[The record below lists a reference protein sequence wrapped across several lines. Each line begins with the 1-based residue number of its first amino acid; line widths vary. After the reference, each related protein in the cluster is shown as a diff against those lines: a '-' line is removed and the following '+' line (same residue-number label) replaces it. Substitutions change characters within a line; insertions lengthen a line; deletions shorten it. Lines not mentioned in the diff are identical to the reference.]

1 MRWKLSAGVV
11 IALAFLIPAAPAA
24 AQAQVPGLDPACQT
38 VERKVYKDFRELI
51 TIDLDT
57 ANNAEV
63 RLLAYRLLA
72 EAQAESLHVL
82 PDDLEKRLNGTADDL
97 RAFLKSGVQ
106 DRWQTDLRVKT
117 GQTMTGAGPNV
128 RAAAQKALDDGST
141 DVLLAYLNTGLYDAR
156 ALDCAAQP
164 TPTATATPTV
174 QPTPT
179 ASVTPSAS
187 TTVVPTAAPSVSPG
201 APGGEGGE
209 GGGLPVTGSDTA
221 TVAGIGGVLLVL
233 GGVGYVIGRR
243 RRSRFVA

>member
-1 MRWKLSAGVV
+1 MRWKLSAGVLV
-11 IALAFLIPAAPAA
+11 ALAFLIPAAP

-51 TIDLDT
+51 TIDVDT
-57 ANNAEV
+57 ATNTEL

-72 EAQAESLHVL
+72 EASAESLPVL
-82 PDDLEKRLNGTADDL
+82 PKAIEDRLNGTADEL
-97 RAFLKSGVQ
+97 RAFLKSDVQ
-106 DRWQTDLRVKT
+106 GRWQTDLRVKT
-117 GQTMTGAGPNV
+117 NQAMTGAGPNV
-128 RAAAQKALDDGST
+128 RAATQKALDDGSI
-141 DVLLAYLNTGLYDAR
+141 DVLLAFLNTGLHDAR

-164 TPTATATPTV
+164 TPTATPTV

-179 ASVTPSAS
+179 ATATPSAS

-221 TVAGIGGVLLVL
+221 TVAGIGGTLLLL

-243 RRSRFVA
+243 RRARFVA

>member
-1 MRWKLSAGVV
+1 MRWKLSAGVLV
-11 IALAFLIPAAPAA
+11 ALAFLIPAAPAA
-24 AQAQVPGLDPACQT
+24 AQAQVSGLDPACQT

-51 TIDLDT
+51 TIDLNT
-57 ANNAEV
+57 ATNAEL

-72 EAQAESLHVL
+72 EAQAESLPVL
-82 PDDLEKRLNGTADDL
+82 PKAIEDRLNGTADDL
-97 RAFLKSGVQ
+97 RAFLKSGV
-106 DRWQTDLRVKT
+106 RNAWQTDLRVKT
-117 GQTMTGAGPNV
+117 VQTLTGAGPNV
-128 RAAAQKALDDGST
+128 RAATQRALEDGSV
-141 DVLLAYLNTGLYDAR
+141 DVLLAFLNTGLYDAR

-164 TPTATATPTV
+164 TATPTATATA

-179 ASVTPSAS
+179 ASATPSAS

-221 TVAGIGGVLLVL
+221 TVAGIGGTLLLL

-243 RRSRFVA
+243 RRARFVA